1 VKLDFH
7 IYTAHWMFWGAFG
20 LTRVILRS
28 RDRKDN
34 RAADPVPISPKEN
47 TAPFS
52 RALLAFHA
60 LAFGVM
66 YIGIGSAVIPGRV
79 PKWFPGQQVAGTLV
93 IAGGAA
99 LMVWAL
105 VYFRSW
111 RFRATLDQGH
121 ELATGGPFRI
131 LRHPIYM
138 GLNLLALGTAL
149 WIPTAIVWAAF
160 VLMAI
165 GSDLRARA
173 EETLL
178 SQAFG
183 SSYREYCARTR
194 RFVPGIVTPGQT
206 RRRDCILKSKC

>member
-1 VKLDFH
+1 MKLDFA
-7 IYTAHWMFWGAFG
+7 IYTVHWGFWGAFG

-28 RDRKDN
+28 RDRNDS
-34 RAADPVPISPKEN
+34 RPVDTAPISQKEK

-52 RALLAFHA
+52 RALLAVHA

-66 YIGIGSAVIPGRV
+66 YFGIGYAVIPGRV
-79 PKWFPGQQVAGTLV
+79 PIWFPGQRVAGSIV
-93 IAGGAA
+93 IMGGAA

-111 RFRATLDQGH
+111 RFRATLDKGH

-149 WIPTAIVWAAF
+149 WVPTAIVWAAF

-178 SQAFG
+178 RQAFDP
-183 SSYREYCARTR
+183 SYREYCVRTR
-194 RFVPGIVTPGQT
+194 RFVPGIY
-206 RRRDCILKSKC
+206 

>member
-1 VKLDFH
+1 VKLDFQ
-7 IYTAHWMFWGAFG
+7 IYTVHWMFWSAFG
-20 LTRVILRS
+20 FTRVILRR
-28 RDRKDN
+28 RDRNDS
-34 RAADPVPISPKEN
+34 RAVDTAPISQKEK

-60 LAFGVM
+60 LAFAMM
-66 YIGIGSAVIPGRV
+66 YFGIGFAVIPGRV
-79 PKWFPGQQVAGTLV
+79 PNCFPGQRLAGTLV

-111 RFRATLDQGH
+111 RFRATLDKGH

-149 WIPTAIVWAAF
+149 WVPTAIVWAAF

-178 SQAFG
+178 RQAFD

-194 RFVPGIVTPGQT
+194 RFVPGIY
-206 RRRDCILKSKC
+206 

>member
-1 VKLDFH
+1 MKTDFA
-7 IYTAHWMFWGAFG
+7 IYTVHWVFWGAFG
-20 LTRVILRS
+20 LTRIILRS
-28 RDRKDN
+28 RDRKDS
-34 RAADPVPISPKEN
+34 RAADPAPISRQET

-60 LAFGVM
+60 LAFGLM
-66 YIGIGSAVIPGRV
+66 YFGIGYAVIPDRV
-79 PKWFPGQQVAGTLV
+79 PNRFPGQRVAGTIV

-111 RFRATLDQGH
+111 RFRATVNKGH

-149 WIPTAIVWAAF
+149 WVPTAIVWAAF

-178 SQAFG
+178 RQAFD

-194 RFVPGIVTPGQT
+194 RFVPGIY
-206 RRRDCILKSKC
+206 

>member
-1 VKLDFH
+1 MKLDFQ
-7 IYTAHWMFWGAFG
+7 IYTVHWMFWGAFG
-20 LTRVILRS
+20 LTRGILR
-28 RDRKDN
+28 RRGRKDS
-34 RAADPVPISPKEN
+34 RLADTAPVSPKEN

-60 LAFGVM
+60 LAFGLM
-66 YIGIGSAVIPGRV
+66 YFGISIAVIPGRV
-79 PKWFPGQQVAGTLV
+79 PNWFPGQRVVGTLV
-93 IAGGAA
+93 IAAGAA

-121 ELATGGPFRI
+121 QLATGGPFRI

-138 GLNLLALGTAL
+138 GLNLLALGSAL
-149 WIPTAIVWAAF
+149 WVPTAIVWAAF

-173 EETLL
+173 EETVLK
-178 SQAFG
+178 QAFG
-183 SSYREYCARTR
+183 PSYREYCARTR
-194 RFVPGIVTPGQT
+194 RFIPGIY
-206 RRRDCILKSKC
+206 

>member
-1 VKLDFH
+1 
-7 IYTAHWMFWGAFG
+7 MFWGAFG
-20 LTRVILRS
+20 LTRVILHS
-28 RDRKDN
+28 RDRKDSL
-34 RAADPVPISPKEN
+34 AADTSPTSQKEN

-66 YIGIGSAVIPGRV
+66 YFGIGYAVIPGRV
-79 PKWFPGQQVAGTLV
+79 PNWFPGQRVAGTLV

-111 RFRATLDQGH
+111 RFRASLDKGH
-121 ELATGGPFRI
+121 ELATGGPFRF

-149 WIPTAIVWAAF
+149 WIPTAMVWAAF
-160 VLMAI
+160 VLMVI

-178 SQAFG
+178 RQAFG
-183 SSYREYCARTR
+183 FSYREYCARTR
-194 RFVPGIVTPGQT
+194 RFVPGIY
-206 RRRDCILKSKC
+206 

>member
-1 VKLDFH
+1 MKLDFH
-7 IYTAHWMFWGAFG
+7 IYTVHWGFWAAFG
-20 LTRVILRS
+20 VTRLIIRK
-28 RDRKDN
+28 RDRN
-34 RAADPVPISPKEN
+34 EGHAAHAPISQKAN

-60 LAFGVM
+60 LAFAVM
-66 YIGIGSAVIPGRV
+66 YFGIGYAVIPGRV
-79 PKWFPGQQVAGTLV
+79 PNWFPGQRIAGTAV
-93 IAGGAA
+93 IAAGAA

-111 RFRATLDQGH
+111 RFRATLNDSH

-149 WIPTAIVWAAF
+149 WVPSPIVWAAF

-173 EETLL
+173 EENILQ
-178 SQAFG
+178 QAFG
-183 SSYREYCARTR
+183 PSYREYCARTR
-194 RFVPGIVTPGQT
+194 RFVPGIY
-206 RRRDCILKSKC
+206 